1 MRTLSIA
8 VVLLCATVALRAAD
22 SDPKEAPKEVPKNG
36 NEMSLDLYQKLK
48 GHFDALYGAK
58 AALLPGL
65 APASKG
71 ETDKALRED
80 AAANKDALVKALGSS
95 AVIHRELAARALEY
109 CGDKKLAV
117 EALSKSVVGDSDDGV
132 RRAAAA
138 ALAKLPDAAAVDA
151 LVKGLGDTAETV
163 RGICATALGNIKDP
177 RASQPL
183 LSLLA
188 SDTKPIPRM
197 LAANAL
203 SKIKDPASADGLKK
217 ALDAE
222 KDERVKMALA
232 GAVRSVTGGD
242 SAGTEAVPNAGEAAN
257 ELSSLAKEMKEVEQK
272 LRDDRHDQAVQ
283 VQGTQIEQ
291 KLATLIQKLDKA
303 CNGSGE
309 GKPGEG
315 EKNKQQQQQGSKA
328 NGGKS
333 SGNPLKDS
341 ALGAA
346 VPPGSSNPALVAG
359 KSDSWAKL
367 PPAQR
372 DELLQAFREEMPERW
387 RKRLEAYFLSVAAE
401 EAKDADK

>member
-8 VVLLCATVALRAAD
+8 VILLCASVAVHAAD
-22 SDPKEAPKEVPKNG
+22 SDPKETPKNG
-36 NEMSLDLYQKLK
+36 NEMSLELYQKLK
-48 GHFDALYGAK
+48 GHFETLYGAK
-58 AALLPGL
+58 TFLLPGVQ
-65 APASKG
+65 PASKG
-71 ETDKALRED
+71 DVEKALKED
-80 AAANKDALVKALGSS
+80 AVANKDALVKALGSS

-117 EALSKSVVGDSDDGV
+117 ENLTKSVVNDVDDGV

-151 LVKGLGDTAETV
+151 LVKGLTDSAESV
-163 RGICATALGNIKDP
+163 RGTCATALGNIKDP
-177 RASQPL
+177 RASDPL
-183 LSLLA
+183 LKLLA
-188 SDTKPIPRM
+188 SDSKPIPRM
-197 LAANAL
+197 LAATAL
-203 SKIKDPASADGLKK
+203 SKIKDPASAEGLKK

-232 GAVRSVTGGD
+232 GAVRSVMGGD
-242 SAGTEAVPNAGEAAN
+242 SAKTEAVPTAGEAAN
-257 ELSSLAKEMKEVEQK
+257 ELSGLAKEMKEVEQK

-303 CNGSGE
+303 CNGSCD
-309 GKPGEG
+309 KPGEG
-315 EKNKQQQQQGSKA
+315 KKEGQQQQQGNKS

-341 ALGAA
+341 SLGQAT
-346 VPPGSSNPALVAG
+346 PPGSSNPALVAG